1 MAVLSVPRPLQ
12 DRLGDAAT
20 DSLVGMLQQIEADRE
35 NHRAAQKEHLFDV
48 LEERFLRHVVESEER
63 VRKELRAEMQAGFT
77 RQQEQISALAT
88 EVGELRGEIGGVRAE
103 IGGVRAEIGGVRAE
117 IGSVRADFER
127 QVGELRGEIGSVRA
141 ELHKE
146 MAAVRSEITIQTRWI
161 LAVLGAAAILFPIIQ
176 RVMETLL
183 P

>member
-20 DSLVGMLQQIEADRE
+20 DSLVGMLQQIEADQE
-35 NHRAAQKEHLFDV
+35 NHRAAQKDHLFDV
-48 LEERFLRHVVESEER
+48 LEERFLRHVVESEDR
-63 VRKELRAEMQAGFT
+63 VRKELRAEMQAGFA

-88 EVGELRGEIGGVRAE
+88 EFGELRAEIGGVRADFERQFGELRGEIGGVRA
-103 IGGVRAEIGGVRAE
+103 
-117 IGSVRADFER
+117 DFER
-127 QVGELRGEIGSVRA
+127 QFGELRGEIGSVRA

>member
-20 DSLVGMLQQIEADRE
+20 DSLVGMLQQIEADQE

-77 RQQEQISALAT
+77 RQQEQISALAK
-88 EVGELRGEIGGVRAE
+88 EVGELRG
-103 IGGVRAEIGGVRAE
+103 EIGGVRAE

-127 QVGELRGEIGSVRA
+127 QVGELRGEIVSVRA

>member
-20 DSLVGMLQQIEADRE
+20 DSLVGMLQQIEADQE
-35 NHRAAQKEHLFDV
+35 NHRAAQKDHLFDV
-48 LEERFLRHVVESEER
+48 LEERFLRHVVESEDR
-63 VRKELRAEMQAGFT
+63 VRKELRAEMQAGFA

-88 EVGELRGEIGGVRAE
+88 EVGSVRADFEREIGS
-103 IGGVRAEIGGVRAE
+103 VRAE
-117 IGSVRADFER
+117 IGSVRA
-127 QVGELRGEIGSVRA
+127 EIGSVRA

>member
-103 IGGVRAEIGGVRAE
+103 IGSVRAEIGSVRAE

>member
-20 DSLVGMLQQIEADRE
+20 DSLVGMLQQIEADQE
-35 NHRAAQKEHLFDV
+35 NHRAAQKDHLFDV
-48 LEERFLRHVVESEER
+48 LEERFLRHVVESEDR
-63 VRKELRAEMQAGFT
+63 VRKELRAEMQAGFA

-88 EVGELRGEIGGVRAE
+88 EVGELRGEIG
-103 IGGVRAEIGGVRAE
+103 
-117 IGSVRADFER
+117 SVRA
-127 QVGELRGEIGSVRA
+127 EIGSVRA

-146 MAAVRSEITIQTRWI
+146 MAAVRSETTIQTRWI

>member
-20 DSLVGMLQQIEADRE
+20 DSLVGMLQQIEADQE

-48 LEERFLRHVVESEER
+48 LEERFLRHVVESEDR

-88 EVGELRGEIGGVRAE
+88 EVGELRGEIG
-103 IGGVRAEIGGVRAE
+103 
-117 IGSVRADFER
+117 
-127 QVGELRGEIGSVRA
+127 SVRA

-146 MAAVRSEITIQTRWI
+146 MAAVRSEITVQTRWI

>member
-20 DSLVGMLQQIEADRE
+20 DSLVGMLQQIEADQE

-48 LEERFLRHVVESEER
+48 LEERFLLHVVESEDR
-63 VRKELRAEMQAGFT
+63 VRKELRAEMQAGFI

-88 EVGELRGEIGGVRAE
+88 EVGELRGEIV
-103 IGGVRAEIGGVRAE
+103 
-117 IGSVRADFER
+117 
-127 QVGELRGEIGSVRA
+127 SVRA

>member
-77 RQQEQISALAT
+77 RQQEQISALAK

-103 IGGVRAEIGGVRAE
+103 IGSVRAE

>member
-77 RQQEQISALAT
+77 RQQEQISALAK

>member
-20 DSLVGMLQQIEADRE
+20 DSLVGMLQQIEADQE
-35 NHRAAQKEHLFDV
+35 NHRAAQKEHLLDV
-48 LEERFLRHVVESEER
+48 LEERFLRHVVESEDR

-88 EVGELRGEIGGVRAE
+88 EVGELRR
-103 IGGVRAEIGGVRAE
+103 
-117 IGSVRADFER
+117 
-127 QVGELRGEIGSVRA
+127 EIGSVRA

-146 MAAVRSEITIQTRWI
+146 MAAVRSEITVQTRWI

>member
-20 DSLVGMLQQIEADRE
+20 DSLVGMLQQIEADQE
-35 NHRAAQKEHLFDV
+35 NYRAAQKEHLFDV
-48 LEERFLRHVVESEER
+48 LEERFLRHVVESEDR

-88 EVGELRGEIGGVRAE
+88 EVGELRGEIG
-103 IGGVRAEIGGVRAE
+103 
-117 IGSVRADFER
+117 
-127 QVGELRGEIGSVRA
+127 SVRA

-146 MAAVRSEITIQTRWI
+146 MAAVRSEITVQTRWI

>member
-48 LEERFLRHVVESEER
+48 LEERFLRHVVESEDR

-88 EVGELRGEIGGVRAE
+88 EVGELRG
-103 IGGVRAEIGGVRAE
+103 EIGGVRAE

>member
-20 DSLVGMLQQIEADRE
+20 DSLVGMLQQIEADQE

-88 EVGELRGEIGGVRAE
+88 EVGELRREIGGVRT
-103 IGGVRAEIGGVRAE
+103 
-117 IGSVRADFER
+117 DFER

>member
-77 RQQEQISALAT
+77 RQQEQISALAK

-103 IGGVRAEIGGVRAE
+103 IGSVRAEIGSVRAE

>member
-20 DSLVGMLQQIEADRE
+20 DSLVGMLQQIEADQE
-35 NHRAAQKEHLFDV
+35 NHRAAQKEHLLDV
-48 LEERFLRHVVESEER
+48 LEERFLRHVVESEDR

-77 RQQEQISALAT
+77 RQQEQISALAA
-88 EVGELRGEIGGVRAE
+88 EFGELRGEIGGVRAE

-117 IGSVRADFER
+117 IGGVRADFER
-127 QVGELRGEIGSVRA
+127 QFGELRGEIGGVRA

>member
-20 DSLVGMLQQIEADRE
+20 DSLVGMLQQIEADQE
-35 NHRAAQKEHLFDV
+35 NHRAAQKDHLFDV
-48 LEERFLRHVVESEER
+48 LEERFLRHVVESEDR
-63 VRKELRAEMQAGFT
+63 VRKELRAEMQAGFA

-88 EVGELRGEIGGVRAE
+88 EVGELRGEIGSVR
-103 IGGVRAEIGGVRAE
+103 GE
-117 IGSVRADFER
+117 IGSVRA
-127 QVGELRGEIGSVRA
+127 EIGSVRA

>member
-20 DSLVGMLQQIEADRE
+20 DSLVGMLQQIEADQE

-88 EVGELRGEIGGVRAE
+88 EVGELRR
-103 IGGVRAEIGGVRAE
+103 E

>member
-1 MAVLSVPRPLQ
+1 MSVLSVPRPLQ

-20 DSLVGMLQQIEADRE
+20 DSLVGMLQQIEADQE
-35 NHRAAQKEHLFDV
+35 NHRAAQKDHLFDV
-48 LEERFLRHVVESEER
+48 LEERFLRHVVESEDR
-63 VRKELRAEMQAGFT
+63 VRKELRAEMQAGFA

-88 EVGELRGEIGGVRAE
+88 EFGELRAE
-103 IGGVRAEIGGVRAE
+103 IGGVRADFERQFGELRAE
-117 IGSVRADFER
+117 IGGVRADFER
-127 QVGELRGEIGSVRA
+127 QFGELRAEIGSVRA

>member
-20 DSLVGMLQQIEADRE
+20 DSLVGMLQQIEADQE

-48 LEERFLRHVVESEER
+48 LEERFLRHVVESEDR

-88 EVGELRGEIGGVRAE
+88 EVGELRGEIGS
-103 IGGVRAEIGGVRAE
+103 VRAE
-117 IGSVRADFER
+117 IGSVRA
-127 QVGELRGEIGSVRA
+127 EIGSVRA

>member
-20 DSLVGMLQQIEADRE
+20 DSLVGMLQQIEADQE
-35 NHRAAQKEHLFDV
+35 NHRAAQKERLFDV

-77 RQQEQISALAT
+77 RQQEQISALAA
-88 EVGELRGEIGGVRAE
+88 EVGELRK
-103 IGGVRAEIGGVRAE
+103 E
-117 IGSVRADFER
+117 IGSVHADFER

>member
-1 MAVLSVPRPLQ
+1 M
-12 DRLGDAAT
+12 
-20 DSLVGMLQQIEADRE
+20 
-35 NHRAAQKEHLFDV
+35 
-48 LEERFLRHVVESEER
+48 
-63 VRKELRAEMQAGFT
+63 
-77 RQQEQISALAT
+77 
-88 EVGELRGEIGGVRAE
+88 
-103 IGGVRAEIGGVRAE
+103 RAE

-127 QVGELRGEIGSVRA
+127 QFGELRAEIGSVRA

>member
-20 DSLVGMLQQIEADRE
+20 DSLVGMLQQIEADQE

-48 LEERFLRHVVESEER
+48 LEERFLRHVVESEDR

-88 EVGELRGEIGGVRAE
+88 EVGELRR
-103 IGGVRAEIGGVRAE
+103 E